1 MARETL
7 EDVRRQRDEARDEL
21 ARVRDRLLKLEALLD
36 TALAILNRA
45 RGHD

>member
-7 EDVRRQRDEARDEL
+7 DDLRRQRDEAQSEL

-45 RGHD
+45 RGNA